1 MINRRNLIAGGLGA
15 AALAPM
21 KLRAQ
26 TDRTIRIG
34 VITDM
39 SGIYKD
45 LSGPTSVACTR
56 QAVEEFTGANPDIKV
71 EILVADHQNK
81 ADVGLSIIRQWF
93 DQAASTSSPMSGTP
107 RSPSARAA

>member
-1 MINRRNLIAGGLGA
+1 MINRRKLIAGGLGA

-39 SGIYKD
+39 SGVYKD

-56 QAVEEFTGANPDIKV
+56 QPWRNSPAPT
-71 EILVADHQNK
+71 
-81 ADVGLSIIRQWF
+81 R
-93 DQAASTSSPMSGTP
+93 TS
-107 RSPSARAA
+107 RSRSS